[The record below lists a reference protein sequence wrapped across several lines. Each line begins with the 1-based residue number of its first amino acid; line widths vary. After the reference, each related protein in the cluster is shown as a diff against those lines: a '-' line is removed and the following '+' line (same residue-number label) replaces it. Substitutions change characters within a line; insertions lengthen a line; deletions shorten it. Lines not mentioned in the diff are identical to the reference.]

1 MSILSFSEYIKKSNK
16 VSEDINAQN
25 ISRDIVEDKDELLKQ
40 VVELVGSASESG
52 IQIQIADITAN
63 LDKASVK
70 VLIRGVE
77 HSFTLQDGKLSIE
90 APEGGFLDGVKGTP
104 EKVLHILLGIKD
116 GSLSEI

>member
-52 IQIQIADITAN
+52 IQIQIADITTN
-63 LDKASVK
+63 LDKACVK

-104 EKVLHILLGIKD
+104 KKYYIYF
-116 GSLSEI
+116 